1 MGYEIAQASLCG
13 DRENNQDRLAWVEAD
28 GGVLLVLADGMGGH
42 PRGELAA
49 EIAVQTLGAAYR
61 AAPHPL
67 PNPDAFLSGA
77 FERAHAE
84 IVAAG
89 RRERPP
95 VDPHTTCVA
104 VVVEGGRAHWAHV
117 GDSRLYRVRADGGA
131 EHTRDHNAAED
142 LYREGAI
149 DAAARRTHPLRHVVT
164 RALGG
169 AGPGR
174 VPTGGGVA
182 LVPGDLLVLCSDG
195 LLALPQE
202 RLLVGL
208 RAPGPLQVR
217 VDALARAAV
226 EAARPR
232 SDNVSVLALAW
243 APEAALRA
251 PRPGVMR

>member
-1 MGYEIAQASLCG
+1 MDYEIAQASLRG
-13 DRENNQDRLAWVEAD
+13 DRENNQDRLAWLEAD

-49 EIAVQTLGAAYR
+49 EIAVRTLTAAYR
-61 AAPHPL
+61 AAPRPL
-67 PNPDAFLSGA
+67 PDPGAFLCAA

-104 VVVEGGRAHWAHV
+104 AVVEGGRAHWAHV
-117 GDSRLYRVRADGGA
+117 GDSRLYWIRAGGGA

-169 AGPGR
+169 AGPGP
-174 VPTGGGVA
+174 VQAGGGVA
-182 LVPGDLLVLCSDG
+182 LASGDLLVLCSDG
-195 LLALPQE
+195 LLVLPQE
-202 RLLVGL
+202 RLLAGL
-208 RAPGPLQVR
+208 RAAAPLQAGI
-217 VDALARAAV
+217 DALAHAAV
-226 EAARPR
+226 AAAHPR
-232 SDNVSVLALAW
+232 SDNVSILALGAR
-243 APEAALRA
+243 RA
-251 PRPGVMR
+251 